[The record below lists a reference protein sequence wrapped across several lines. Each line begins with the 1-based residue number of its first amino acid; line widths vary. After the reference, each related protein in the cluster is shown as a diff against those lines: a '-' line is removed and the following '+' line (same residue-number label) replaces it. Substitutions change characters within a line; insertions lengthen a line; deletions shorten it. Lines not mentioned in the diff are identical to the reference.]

1 MDTPA
6 SLDEG
11 KSRRRRHAGGQGS
24 LRLPYI
30 LQCELGLSV
39 PRQGRKESKQARMF
53 TGEWAGYATNTQA
66 SECMWAPDQLREAAV
81 HRLMRMPDRYAKAQL
96 ATAVVQAFDRNLK
109 ALQAFVAKEGGAL
122 ATFQKERFTLD
133 CQGDALHFGGPERA
147 TRIPG
152 EEYEDE

>member
-1 MDTPA
+1 
-6 SLDEG
+6 
-11 KSRRRRHAGGQGS
+11 
-24 LRLPYI
+24 
-30 LQCELGLSV
+30 
-39 PRQGRKESKQARMF
+39 MF

-96 ATAVVQAFDRNLK
+96 ATAVVQAFDRSLK

>member
-1 MDTPA
+1 
-6 SLDEG
+6 
-11 KSRRRRHAGGQGS
+11 
-24 LRLPYI
+24 
-30 LQCELGLSV
+30 
-39 PRQGRKESKQARMF
+39 MF

-66 SECMWAPDQLREAAV
+66 SECLWAPDQLREAAM
-81 HRLMRMPDRYAKAQL
+81 RRFMRMPDRYANAQL
-96 ATAVVQAFDRNLK
+96 ATAVVQTFDRNLK
-109 ALQAFVAKEGGAL
+109 ALRAFVAKQGGAL